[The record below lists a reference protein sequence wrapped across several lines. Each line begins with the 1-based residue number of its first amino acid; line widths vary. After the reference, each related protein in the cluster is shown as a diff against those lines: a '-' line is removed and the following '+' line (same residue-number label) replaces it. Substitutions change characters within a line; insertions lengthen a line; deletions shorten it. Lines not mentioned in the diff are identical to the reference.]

1 MTDNP
6 NELTIENS
14 VLVLIDHQPAV
25 ALAVHSIDHGLLID
39 NVAGLARAAKDLGVP
54 TVLTTVGAQGSV
66 LVDPIFKEISEVFP
80 DVTPIDRPSA
90 NAWSHPDVQAAVEAT
105 GREALQELRGF
116 LGVLDPEDDGLAEL
130 APQPGTAD
138 VESLLQRVTH
148 AGLPVELQVRGERKV
163 LPPGLDLAAYRVVQ
177 EGLTNALKYADRAR
191 TEVVLDYRSDGIEVE
206 VLDEG
211 PGRALGA
218 DGDSEEPAGR
228 GLAGLR
234 ERVALYGGSVE
245 AGRRPSGGFAL
256 RAWLPSTLPVP

>member
-1 MTDNP
+1 MADNP

-105 GREALQELRGF
+105 GRKKLIM
-116 LGVLDPEDDGLAEL
+116 
-130 APQPGTAD
+130 
-138 VESLLQRVTH
+138 
-148 AGLPVELQVRGERKV
+148 AGLTTEVCLAQSALSAIKDGFDVYFVTDCSGGVSMEAHESAKVRMTMAGAKPITWMAVTGEWAPYWASPERAI
-163 LPPGLDLAAYRVVQ
+163 LAAATSRAGSAALLTDYVIAQLTAGVVSPPDFMSAPAQ
-177 EGLTNALKYADRAR
+177 AGAT
-191 TEVVLDYRSDGIEVE
+191 SDQ
-206 VLDEG
+206 
-211 PGRALGA
+211 
-218 DGDSEEPAGR
+218 S
-228 GLAGLR
+228 
-234 ERVALYGGSVE
+234 
-245 AGRRPSGGFAL
+245 
-256 RAWLPSTLPVP
+256 